1 MMATED
7 QTPPPTAAKRPR
19 RGPSITQK
27 LIALIVSTS
36 GAFILLLTSYFLNE
50 QIQASRAALER
61 KAATYGRLV
70 AKEVASAVAFND
82 QETAREVFDS
92 MAQDPDIESLLLMTQ
107 NGAPLYAHG
116 APGAWVSAA
125 KGGVVEQ
132 RVLDLGDR
140 VGVVAPVVSAEGPR
154 GTLVIELSTRELVA
168 NNQRLMRTALLVAL
182 ASLSF
187 GGLLAFLI
195 ARSFGQ
201 RIARISSV
209 ASAVTAG
216 DLAHAPVQVSG
227 SDEIAL
233 LGHAF
238 NAMLGHIQTL
248 VQQIRTSAEEQQAR
262 LESLVRVR
270 TEELN
275 LRNADMRLVLDN
287 VDQGFVGV
295 DLQGKLSPEHSA
307 TLARW
312 LGKPQADDTLYTW
325 IERSFAG
332 KGDMFR
338 VAWDG
343 LAEEWMPLEMR
354 IDQLP
359 HEVHTRE
366 RCYTFAYT
374 PVFEGETLSKLLL
387 VMTDTT
393 ALVAQRRAE
402 EEEHELAQVVR
413 KLLEDGAGFRDFL
426 AEADELVASIA
437 ANQDNW
443 QRMRLLH
450 TLKGNSAIFGFAS
463 LSRLCHE
470 IEDAVH
476 ERGGG
481 VAAEELDALH
491 SAWTRLK
498 GKVASLTEGRRAA
511 LEVSQRDYDQLLAEV
526 DAHAPP
532 SRLRALL
539 ETWKLE
545 PVDARLA
552 RLGDYARA
560 LAARLDKA
568 PIEIKLE
575 ANEVRLDPN
584 AWTPVWQALVHVVRN
599 AIDHGLETRDE
610 RIANGKPELGT
621 LSLRTRLAG
630 SRLTLE
636 IEDAGRGIDWERVAR
651 VAKRRG
657 LPHDTALQLREALL
671 ADGLSTREQATD
683 TSGRGVGLSA
693 VKQVCLE
700 TGGQVLISSE
710 PKRGTRFSFAWA
722 IDAAGRP
729 VAAAKGS
736 AANDVVVT
744 EGIADARFIQAV

>member
-1 MMATED
+1 M
-7 QTPPPTAAKRPR
+7 TAPDNQPKPKPPR
-19 RGPSITQK
+19 RGLSITQK

-36 GAFILLLTSYFLNE
+36 GAIIVLLTSYFLNQ
-50 QIQASRAALER
+50 QIHASRAALER

-70 AKEVASAVAFND
+70 SKEVASAVAFDD

-92 MAQDPDIESLLLMTQ
+92 MAQDSDIESLLLLTQ
-107 NGAPLYAHG
+107 SGTPLYAHG

-125 KGGVVEQ
+125 KSGVVEQ

-168 NNQRLMRTALLVAL
+168 NNQRLMRTALLVAV
-182 ASLSF
+182 ASLVF
-187 GGLLAFLI
+187 GALLAFLI

-201 RIARISSV
+201 RIEQIGSV

-216 DLAHAPVQVSG
+216 DLAHAPVKVSG

-233 LGHAF
+233 LGHGF

-295 DLQGKLSPEHSA
+295 DLHGKLSPEHSA
-307 TLARW
+307 ILARW
-312 LGKPQADDTLYTW
+312 LGKPLADDTLYAW
-325 IERSFAG
+325 IERTFAG
-332 KGDMFR
+332 KGDVFR
-338 VAWDG
+338 VAWESLG
-343 LAEEWMPLEMR
+343 EEWMPLEMR
-354 IDQLP
+354 VDQLP

-374 PVFEGETLSKLLL
+374 PVFEGETLSKLLM

-393 ALVAQRRAE
+393 ALVERRRAE

-413 KLLEDGAGFRDFL
+413 KLLEDSSGFRDFL
-426 AEADELVASIA
+426 AEADELVAAIA
-437 ANQDNW
+437 SNQDAW

-470 IEDAVH
+470 IENAVH

-481 VAAEELDALH
+481 VSAEELESLGR
-491 SAWTRLK
+491 AWTRLK

-511 LEVSQRDYDQLLAEV
+511 LEVSQRDYDQLLAQV

-532 SRLRALL
+532 SVLRSSL

-552 RLGDYARA
+552 RLGEYARG
-560 LAARLDKA
+560 LAQRLEKD

-575 ANEVRLDPN
+575 PNDVRLDPQ
-584 AWTPVWQALVHVVRN
+584 AWTPVWQALVHVIRN

-610 RIANGKPELGT
+610 RVAKGKSELGVLT
-621 LSLRTRLAG
+621 LRTRLAG
-630 SRLTLE
+630 SRLKLE
-636 IEDAGRGIDWERVAR
+636 IEDAGRGIDWEHVAR

-657 LPHDTALQLREALL
+657 LPHQTPDQLREALL
-671 ADGLSTREQATD
+671 ADGLSTREHATD

-700 TGGQVLISSE
+700 TGGQLVISSE
-710 PKRGTRFSFAWA
+710 PERGTRFSFEWA
-722 IDAAGRP
+722 IDSAGRP
-729 VAAAKGS
+729 AGQAKS
-736 AANDVVVT
+736 SPANDVVMA
-744 EGIADARFIQAV
+744 EGVGDARVVKAV